1 MTRLT
6 DAELQA
12 ALSSHEILSDTG
24 AVDMRRIEQAAG
36 VVPTEREEQERVI
49 AWADNHPV
57 AHVLHAIPNGQYRK
71 GQRLEPGLRPGVP
84 DLFLPIA
91 SDGYHGLYIELKRT
105 VAWKVDDF
113 QRLWIDKLRANGYQ
127 AVICRGAD
135 MAIAQIETYLG
146 GDK

>member
-6 DAELQA
+6 AAELQA

-24 AVDMRRIEQAAG
+24 ATDMRRIGQAAG
-36 VVPTEREEQERVI
+36 VVPTEREEQAAVI
-49 AWADNHPV
+49 AWADAHPV

-91 SDGYHGLYIELKRT
+91 SDGYHGLYIELKRA
-105 VAWKVDDF
+105 VAWKVDDD

>member
-36 VVPTEREEQERVI
+36 VVPTEREEQSAVI
-49 AWADNHPV
+49 AWADSHPV
-57 AHVLHAIPNGQYRK
+57 AHVLYANVNGQYRQ
-71 GQRLEPGLRPGVP
+71 GQRPEPGLRPGIP

-91 SDGYHGLYIELKRT
+91 RGGYHGLYIELKRT
-105 VAWKVDDF
+105 VAWKVDDD